1 MTVVIICVYIYV
13 CVCVCVYKNIYRVAQ
28 KVKNLLTMWETEV
41 QSLVQVDPLEKGIT
55 AHSSILA
62 WRIPWTEERNEV
74 KLNYAIF
81 K

>member
-1 MTVVIICVYIYV
+1 M

-55 AHSSILA
+55 ARSSILA
-62 WRIPWTEERNEV
+62 WRIPWTEEIGG
-74 KLNYAIF
+74 L
-81 K
+81 